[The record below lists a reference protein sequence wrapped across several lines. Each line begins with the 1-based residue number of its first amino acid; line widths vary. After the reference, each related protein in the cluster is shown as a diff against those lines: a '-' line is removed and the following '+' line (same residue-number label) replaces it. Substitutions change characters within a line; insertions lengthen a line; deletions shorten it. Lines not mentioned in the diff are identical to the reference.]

1 VRELLSKEEE
11 EEYTRRRK
19 VRSETISNSKLFFLN
34 TRTVHI

>member
-11 EEYTRRRK
+11 EEYTTRK

-34 TRTVHI
+34 TRTLHI